1 MLSKCFAAIAFA
13 EAGEHGIALSLVEEA
28 RRAEAQEMNATPGEG
43 LREESP
49 SQEARL
55 VSS

>member
-13 EAGEHGIALSLVEEA
+13 EAGEHTIALALEEEA
-28 RRAEAQEMNATPGEG
+28 RCAKAQEVAANTCEA

-49 SQEARL
+49 VRE
-55 VSS
+55 VPTSS